1 MGERP
6 KSSSGLWICGWVPS
20 TAPAASC
27 QDGLMAAGIP
37 RLRIAALFYF
47 RRNSSLWRVPVEGG
61 EESQVIESLK
71 GGYEVVEDGIYFI
84 SVLTPGAGAS
94 IQFLRFATGAV
105 EHVFSLERWPPMGL
119 SVSPTADRSCTA
131 RWTNWKPTSCWW
143 RISGEGFGV
152 RGGIHLLGPHTT
164 SCGLSAHSLP
174 RADCKAL
181 DRLVSRS
188 EAGGRTG
195 ARVPGNVGG

>member
-1 MGERP
+1 
-6 KSSSGLWICGWVPS
+6 
-20 TAPAASC
+20 
-27 QDGLMAAGIP
+27 MAAGIP

-94 IQFLRFATGAV
+94 IQFLRFATGDV
-105 EHVFSLERWPPMGL
+105 EHVLNFKGYAAGGL
-119 SVSPTADRSCTA
+119 SVSPDGIDTA
-131 RWTNWKPTSCWW
+131 RGSNRRPTSCWW

-152 RGGIHLLGPHTT
+152 
-164 SCGLSAHSLP
+164 
-174 RADCKAL
+174 
-181 DRLVSRS
+181 V
-188 EAGGRTG
+188 
-195 ARVPGNVGG
+195 V